1 MEIVN
6 VNYLGSNP
14 EFQEY
19 NNKDLSL
26 INYNIISR
34 NFGETNDYIEYFIND
49 LNNNLLSSNYNVLS
63 YKIKNADSVNNLGNI
78 ILLDP
83 EYDVKNEGYDRGA
96 VNITYNF
103 FRKLFNSNETNRFWI
118 SDISSDRTEL
128 RAYRQDLSNDEL
140 QQLFSDYNVL
150 SSSKTYY
157 PDFQLNFGDNNILIG
172 VNILFALNND
182 QASLLIK
189 LYEPL
194 PNNITTK
201 DTFWLVDK
209 LSEPATYNIDIQIPA
224 EQIITRDS
232 LRGPNYSINISEKVG
247 QTTQYLSID
256 NIYSNSLSSS
266 YRQLK
271 SVLDEKGY
279 DINVDYTEFNNF
291 IHFSSAVE
299 RITNF
304 AYKVQ
309 LIEGYNSDIA
319 SFNNIT

>member
-209 LSEPATYNIDIQIPA
+209 LSEPATYNIDIP
-224 EQIITRDS
+224 
-232 LRGPNYSINISEKVG
+232 
-247 QTTQYLSID
+247 
-256 NIYSNSLSSS
+256 IY
-266 YRQLK
+266 QK
-271 SVLDEKGY
+271 K
-279 DINVDYTEFNNF
+279 
-291 IHFSSAVE
+291 
-299 RITNF
+299 
-304 AYKVQ
+304 
-309 LIEGYNSDIA
+309 
-319 SFNNIT
+319 